1 MNEDPGAANRAARHN
16 WQLKAQASPAQMA
29 AALVQRICMDSNV
42 VAVLSAVP
50 DADLQT
56 TTADSGHPQTFA
68 PLHTLKGQALRD
80 GCLLD
85 SGHGLEPLNHGFIES
100 GGTVRR
106 PVCRRWKIGGHRNYV
121 VDSDAGIDFL
131 KCSQALEKELPPAK
145 SAAPKPEDS
154 PPTTPPPPPP
164 LHPPS

>member
-1 MNEDPGAANRAARHN
+1 
-16 WQLKAQASPAQMA
+16 
-29 AALVQRICMDSNV
+29 MDSNV

-106 PVCRRWKIGGHRNYV
+106 RVCRRWKIGGHRNYV
-121 VDSDAGIDFL
+121 VDSYAGIDLL
-131 KCSQALEKELPPAK
+131 KFCQALEQERRSAK
-145 SAAPKPEDS
+145 LTARKPWGWS
-154 PPTTPPPPPP
+154 PIKGT
-164 LHPPS
+164 